1 MAKAKKK
8 SKVET
13 VPSGSNRRITLWG
26 VGCFL
31 LAVVAGLANKWH
43 VETMFENDKHFSHLG
58 KTLATVALR
67 LELLACYVLLK
78 FYSGSIERD
87 MAFRTE
93 MGLYYSYYQSL
104 VDAPTWWEGFNDLG
118 DS

>member
-8 SKVET
+8 SKVEN
-13 VPSGSNRRITLWG
+13 VPIGSNRRITLWG

-58 KTLATVALR
+58 TTYRPMYFTLNDPFIQDQSNVIWHFEQKWGYT
-67 LELLACYVLLK
+67 
-78 FYSGSIERD
+78 I
-87 MAFRTE
+87 RTINH
-93 MGLYYSYYQSL
+93 
-104 VDAPTWWEGFNDLG
+104 WWTLQPGG
-118 DS
+118 KDSTI

>member
-8 SKVET
+8 SKTDT
-13 VPSGSNRRITLWG
+13 VPTASSCRITLWG

-58 KTLATVALR
+58 KIFSKDPID
-67 LELLACYVLLK
+67 EMVL
-78 FYSGSIERD
+78 
-87 MAFRTE
+87 FRVYRT
-93 MGLYYSYYQSL
+93 
-104 VDAPTWWEGFNDLG
+104 
-118 DS
+118 